1 MHTAP
6 ITQLSLLTAWC
17 GEKTHENVEKNKT
30 VARISC
36 VPMDAHLSSG
46 DVFGKADFDSLFNS
60 GPQMKVGSSSNQQ
73 NAFDQFVTAQRSEQA
88 AQPPAQPAVFDTS
101 GSSGTQRSASSNDGS
116 TQDPMQ
122 IHNVGTNWKLG
133 PNGEHI
139 YLGSFP
145 APQPQRDPNHAE
157 TQTDVFKRGFKDG
170 ATHPAQT
177 MGKINDMAT
186 GDKSHSG
193 EETGKKIDDVLQKL
207 PVIGDALTITRGAA
221 GEKDPDGNPQLP
233 QPNVQLEVPGDSVK
247 GGQLGRP
254 AEKPSSE
261 VPSNT
266 KPGTEPAPSESP
278 SAGSGSAPV
287 APVPSKPAQ
296 SGTPQS
302 RTDEPPANTP
312 QADEPA
318 KNAPS
323 ASGSHFDVP
332 AQYAGKPKG
341 NLEADPHTPGVFRD
355 DKGQSYIQ
363 AGEQNWP
370 VRYDKDNGTWRV
382 YQPDDPAKLQYPIA
396 LDEQGNWQV
405 HDDVGLKGGS
415 PSATA
420 SSSDNMA
427 NRDRLHDTAT
437 NSPTGNVP
445 GSYPSSVKIVNDML
459 KRLDINLSD
468 QSADAIV
475 NNLHQVN
482 AGEIAHASASA
493 REVWTFARD
502 VADPNLPMK
511 DRAAAAFGMVLNGVL
526 APAYMT
532 GFDLNNYHFGRDQS
546 ADLRRAMQMFVQ
558 FDPHA

>member
-1 MHTAP
+1 MHTSPPETCSAKP
-6 ITQLSLLTAWC
+6 IF
-17 GEKTHENVEKNKT
+17 T
-30 VARISC
+30 VDLIQDR
-36 VPMDAHLSSG
+36 
-46 DVFGKADFDSLFNS
+46 K
-60 GPQMKVGSSSNQQ
+60 MKVASSSNQQ
-73 NAFDQFVTAQRSEQA
+73 NAFDQFVTAQRGGQA
-88 AQPPAQPAVFDTS
+88 AQPAAQPVVFDTS
-101 GSSGTQRSASSNDGS
+101 GSSGTQRSASSNDSS
-116 TQDPMQ
+116 TQDPTQ

-145 APQPQRDPNHAE
+145 APLPPHDSSKDE
-157 TQTDVFKRGFKDG
+157 TQWDVFKRGFKDG

-177 MGKINDMAT
+177 MGKINDIAT

-193 EETGKKIDDVLQKL
+193 EKSGKKVDDVLKQL
-207 PVIGDALTITRGAA
+207 PVVGDAITITRGAA

-233 QPNVQLEVPGDSVK
+233 QPNVQPEVPGDSVK
-247 GGQLGRP
+247 GGQPRQP

-261 VPSNT
+261 LPSNT
-266 KPGTEPAPSESP
+266 KPGTQPPPSESP
-278 SAGSGSAPV
+278 STGSGGAPV
-287 APVPSKPAQ
+287 APVQSKPAQ
-296 SGTPQS
+296 SGTPRS
-302 RTDEPPANTP
+302 KAGEPQANAP
-312 QADEPA
+312 HADEPTT
-318 KNAPS
+318 NTPS

-341 NLEADPHTPGVFRD
+341 NLEAEPSSPGVFRD
-355 DKGQSYIQ
+355 EKGQPYIQ
-363 AGEQNWP
+363 AREQNWP

-382 YQPDDPAKLQYPIA
+382 YQPDDSAKLQYPVG

-405 HDDVGLKGGS
+405 HDDVGLKGGN
-415 PSATA
+415 PGATA
-420 SSSDNMA
+420 GSGNPMA
-427 NRDRLHDTAT
+427 NRDRLHDMAT
-437 NSPTGNVP
+437 DSPTGNVP
-445 GSYPSSVKIVNDML
+445 GSYPSSVKIVNDLL

-468 QSADAIV
+468 QSADAII
-475 NNLHQVN
+475 NNLHKVN

-511 DRAAAAFGMVLNGVL
+511 DRAAAAFGMVLNGVF

-532 GFDLNNYHFGRDQS
+532 QFDLNNYHFGRDQS

>member
-1 MHTAP
+1 
-6 ITQLSLLTAWC
+6 
-17 GEKTHENVEKNKT
+17 
-30 VARISC
+30 
-36 VPMDAHLSSG
+36 
-46 DVFGKADFDSLFNS
+46 
-60 GPQMKVGSSSNQQ
+60 MKVESSSYQQ
-73 NAFDQFVTAQRSEQA
+73 NAFIQYVTAQRGGQA
-88 AQPPAQPAVFDTS
+88 VQPAAQPAVFDTS
-101 GSSGTQRSASSNDGS
+101 GSSGTQRSASSNDSS

-145 APQPQRDPNHAE
+145 VPRSPHDPSKDE
-157 TQTDVFKRGFKDG
+157 TPWDVFKRGFKDG
-170 ATHPAQT
+170 STHPAQT

-193 EETGKKIDDVLQKL
+193 EKTGKKIDDVLQKL
-207 PVIGDALTITRGAA
+207 PVTGDALTITRGAA

-233 QPNVQLEVPGDSVK
+233 QPNVQPEVPGGSVK
-247 GGQLGRP
+247 GGQPGRP
-254 AEKPSSE
+254 AEKLSSE

-266 KPGTEPAPSESP
+266 KPGTEPSSPQSP
-278 SAGSGSAPV
+278 SAGSGGSAPV
-287 APVPSKPAQ
+287 APAQPKPVQ
-296 SGTPQS
+296 SGAPQS
-302 RTDEPPANTP
+302 KAGEPPANTP
-312 QADEPA
+312 QEDEP
-318 KNAPS
+318 KTNSPS
-323 ASGSHFDVP
+323 ESDSRFDVP
-332 AQYAGKPKG
+332 VQYAGKPKG
-341 NLEADPHTPGVFRD
+341 NLEADPNSAGVFRD
-355 DKGQSYIQ
+355 ENGQSYIQ

-382 YQPDDPAKLQYPIA
+382 YQPDDAAKLQYPVG

-405 HDDVGLKGGS
+405 HDDVGLKGGN
-415 PSATA
+415 PGAA
-420 SSSDNMA
+420 GDSSNDMA
-427 NRDRLHDTAT
+427 NRDRLHDIAS
-437 NSPTGNVP
+437 NSPSGNVP

-468 QSADAIV
+468 QSADAII
-475 NNLHQVN
+475 NTLHKVN